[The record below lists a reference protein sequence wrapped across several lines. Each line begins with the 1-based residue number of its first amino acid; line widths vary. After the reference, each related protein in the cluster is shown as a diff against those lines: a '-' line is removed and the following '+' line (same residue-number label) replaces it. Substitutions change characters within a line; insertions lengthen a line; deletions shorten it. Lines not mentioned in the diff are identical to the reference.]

1 MMNTARP
8 TAEVAHAV
16 TSSSSVEGS
25 DWAFWE
31 ICSLALSEP
40 WLRVM
45 FSARQP
51 FSLLRSEFSN
61 SFPSSAASEGQP
73 EKGQR
78 QLALS
83 LV

>member
-1 MMNTARP
+1 MTGR
-8 TAEVAHAV
+8 
-16 TSSSSVEGS
+16 SGRSVVLPMVPASAG
-25 DWAFWE
+25 
-31 ICSLALSEP
+31 ALSEP
-40 WLRVM
+40 WLWVM
-45 FSARQP
+45 FSVPQP

-61 SFPSSAASEGQP
+61 SLPSSAASEGQP